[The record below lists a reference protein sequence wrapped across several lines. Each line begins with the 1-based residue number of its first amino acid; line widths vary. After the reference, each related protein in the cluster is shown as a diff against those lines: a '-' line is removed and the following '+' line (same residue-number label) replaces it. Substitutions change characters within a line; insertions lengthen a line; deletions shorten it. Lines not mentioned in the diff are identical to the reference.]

1 MQLWKMVKN
10 GRLEVRC
17 CAHPLLLS
25 LSLSL
30 SFIPIF
36 SLSFSYTELS
46 MIFHMLPIYLK
57 FYEIREIVKHKK
69 HIDSYA

>member
-1 MQLWKMVKN
+1 MEN
-10 GRLEVRC
+10 GEKWPTRSQMC
-17 CAHPLLLS
+17 SPAPS

-30 SFIPIF
+30 SFILIF

-46 MIFHMLPIYLK
+46 MIFHMFITPIYLK